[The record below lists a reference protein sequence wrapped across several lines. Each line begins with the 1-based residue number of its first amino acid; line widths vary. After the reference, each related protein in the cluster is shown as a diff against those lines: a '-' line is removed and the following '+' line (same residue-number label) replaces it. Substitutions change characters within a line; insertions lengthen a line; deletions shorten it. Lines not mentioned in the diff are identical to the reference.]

1 MASFKERMR
10 SKDVL
15 IGAMIETP
23 EPDVAELMG
32 TLGFDWFWIDMEH
45 CPLDFKHVQTI
56 LQAIGKSE
64 AASLVRVPWNDPV
77 YIKRALDLGPSGVI
91 VPWVNS
97 EEEARKAVIACKYP
111 PEGIRGCGPRR
122 PTWYKDFTKYVREA
136 NEEVVIVVQIET
148 NDAIRNLRKIL
159 SVPGVDGT
167 MVGPADLSASLGHLG
182 YLKDPEVLDAIKV
195 IVDTHKGTPV
205 CPGIASNPE
214 DAEKHIEMGFRLL
227 NVGSDLGFMTAAA
240 TETLRRLR
248 NYLKTGHRL
257 RPNM

>member
-1 MASFKERMR
+1 MSSFKERMR
-10 SKDVL
+10 SEDVL

-77 YIKRALDLGPSGVI
+77 YIKRALDLWPTGVI

-97 EEEARKAVIACKYP
+97 RDEAVKAVSACKYP

-122 PTWYKDFTKYVREA
+122 PVWYRSFTEYVREA
-136 NEEVVIVVQIET
+136 NESVVIIVQIET
-148 NDAIRNLRKIL
+148 VDALKNLSEIL
-159 SVPGVDGT
+159 SVPGIDGT
-167 MVGPADLSASLGHLG
+167 MVGPADLSASLGYLG
-182 YLKDPEVLDAIKV
+182 YPDKPEVVEV
-195 IVDTHKGTPV
+195 IRHVAEMHRGTNV
-205 CPGIASNPE
+205 CPGIASNPK
-214 DAEKHIEMGFRLL
+214 DAEKHIKLGFRLL
-227 NVGSDLGFMTAAA
+227 NVSSDLGFMRMAAV
-240 TETLRRLR
+240 ETLKQIREFLNAR
-248 NYLKTGHRL
+248 
-257 RPNM
+257 